1 MSILADIPVVLL
13 VSHRY
18 YTAGEPG
25 QKGGTAYMADVT
37 DRPRKVE
44 GIGWQ
49 CCKSAVDCGRETAE
63 VRCHGMVNATACQP
77 DMLACTKVS
86 GASSRLRGGG
96 GMEQ

>member
-1 MSILADIPVVLL
+1 MTDA
-13 VSHRY
+13 
-18 YTAGEPG
+18 
-25 QKGGTAYMADVT
+25 T
-37 DRPRKVE
+37 DRPREVE
-44 GIGWQ
+44 GVGCQ
-49 CCKSAVDCGRETAE
+49 RYRSAVDHGWETAE